1 VRGRWGN
8 RRVKLNATILK
19 NAETFGEKR
28 QMLKR
33 SSGPYCEIVNYLGP
47 SSEDNFLLEDIS

>member
-1 VRGRWGN
+1 M
-8 RRVKLNATILK
+8 KLNVTILR